1 MCHRYPFEQKLLAGY
16 LRGMRVAASWSTTR
30 ITPENR
36 LQVSFDLGVVVVLTV
51 AGLGLTGEAARLP
64 GQPFQS

>member
-1 MCHRYPFEQKLLAGY
+1 
-16 LRGMRVAASWSTTR
+16 VAASWSATR

-51 AGLGLTGEAARLP
+51 ADLGLTGEAARLP